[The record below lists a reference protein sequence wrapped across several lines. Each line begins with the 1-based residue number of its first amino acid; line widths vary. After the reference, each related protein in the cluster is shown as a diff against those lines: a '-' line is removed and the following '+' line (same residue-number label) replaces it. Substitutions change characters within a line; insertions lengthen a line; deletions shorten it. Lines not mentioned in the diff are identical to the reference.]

1 MPRIHVC
8 SLARVAETVA
18 SAQASHLV
26 SLVNDG
32 TLVDRPR
39 SVEASNHLFV
49 AVSDVIAPT
58 EGMTLPARTHVETL
72 LDFTDRWDQS
82 RPMVIHCFAGI
93 SRSTAAAFIAMCRLD
108 DPARSEMEI
117 AMGLRQESRSARPNR
132 LLVAIADELLGRN
145 GRMIDAIES
154 IGEGAP
160 VFEGAPFHLPV
171 RGDARR

>member
-18 SAQASHLV
+18 STEASHLV

-32 TLVDRPR
+32 TLVDRPQ
-39 SVEASNHLFV
+39 SIPADNHLFV
-49 AVSDVIAPT
+49 AVSDVVAPT

-72 LDFTDRWDQS
+72 LAFGDRWDQS

-93 SRSTAAAFIAMCRLD
+93 SRSTAAAFITMCRLN
-108 DPARSEMEI
+108 PETPELEIARS
-117 AMGLRQESRSARPNR
+117 LRSVSRSAWPNP
-132 LLVAIADELLGRN
+132 LLVAIADDLLGRD
-145 GRMIDAIES
+145 GRMIAAIEA

-160 VFEGAPFHLPV
+160 VFEGEPFHLPV
-171 RGDARR
+171 RDRGR